1 MSIVIRFASTNEP
14 PKLDANEARRL
25 EAAAEILQW
34 RLALGMDEPAA
45 QCRLSSAIA
54 TLHDMLHAGS

>member
-14 PKLDANEARRL
+14 PKLNADEARRL

-34 RLALGMDEPAA
+34 RLALGMDAPAE
-45 QCRLSSAIA
+45 RLRLGSAIA
-54 TLHDMLHAGS
+54 TLHDMLHANS

>member
-1 MSIVIRFASTNEP
+1 MAIMIRFASGNEP
-14 PKLDANEARRL
+14 PKLDADEVRRL

-54 TLHDMLHAGS
+54 TLHAMLHASS